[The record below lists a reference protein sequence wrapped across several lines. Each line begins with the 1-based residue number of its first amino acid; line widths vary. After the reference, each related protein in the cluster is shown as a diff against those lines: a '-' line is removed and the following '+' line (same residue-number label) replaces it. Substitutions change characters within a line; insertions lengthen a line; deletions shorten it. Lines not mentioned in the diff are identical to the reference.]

1 MTGLILMKTV
11 THSLM
16 GARRW
21 LATLLAGLLLLTA
34 CGSPPISSS
43 SSASMLVTV
52 APLCQSALPQA
63 WTPVGKVWMLSV
75 IGLVSSRAPQTEHVL
90 MTFAEDGA
98 VTATFP
104 DQLDGFGGSW
114 CMTGPDGFVYHFKEP
129 LISPQGT
136 RIGYVAVDST
146 AYLTDATHFVAVG
159 KGMAYTMTGVPIPR
173 QASLSQAQAQAV

>member
-1 MTGLILMKTV
+1 MTGIILMKAV
-11 THSLM
+11 ARPLV

-34 CGSPPISSS
+34 CGSPPIAPS

-75 IGLVSSRAPQTEHVL
+75 IGLVSSQAHQTEHIL

-114 CMTGPDGFVYHFKEP
+114 CMTGPNGFVYHFKEP
-129 LISPQGT
+129 LMSPQGA

-159 KGMAYTMTGVPIPR
+159 KGMAYTTAGAPVPH
-173 QASLSQAQAQAV
+173 QASLSQARAQAV